1 MLDVSLSHTNGC
13 TPSHEQYVIVK
24 QQLGDKFLNI
34 PKALAGTLHIIFR
47 GGRYHNSTIRALL
60 REHGVVQRDEVIT
73 GMMIQNLKHRLSCL
87 DPDHTKWKEVNF
99 SVPKEFDT
107 ETCSKEHIEQYAMEY
122 LRDQM
127 NEDGGA
133 SVLELLSNL
142 KSSFP
147 GFDYRIARS
156 SKNELTAW
164 MFMTPEMQF
173 MAATYGQV
181 VFLDAIKSKI
191 SLMNWP
197 FYPIAVIDEENH
209 LYVIAF
215 CLCVQESNEAY
226 KWILDSVKSIVP
238 SFQHIVKVTMSDRL
252 VSDDV
257 LFEALCL
264 QLAGLCNWHLRDRNL
279 AEWVRNHPFKRQI
292 LKDFQYLV
300 QEPDITVAE
309 WDTNVEQFKSKW
321 GGAAA
326 AFFWIPFFQKT

>member
-1 MLDVSLSHTNGC
+1 
-13 TPSHEQYVIVK
+13 
-24 QQLGDKFLNI
+24 
-34 PKALAGTLHIIFR
+34 
-47 GGRYHNSTIRALL
+47 
-60 REHGVVQRDEVIT
+60 
-73 GMMIQNLKHRLSCL
+73 
-87 DPDHTKWKEVNF
+87 
-99 SVPKEFDT
+99 
-107 ETCSKEHIEQYAMEY
+107 
-122 LRDQM
+122 
-127 NEDGGA
+127 
-133 SVLELLSNL
+133 
-142 KSSFP
+142 
-147 GFDYRIARS
+147 
-156 SKNELTAW
+156 
-164 MFMTPEMQF
+164 MTPEMQF
-173 MAATYGQV
+173 MAATYSQV

-191 SLMNWP
+191 SLMDWP

-300 QEPDITVAE
+300 QEPDITVA
-309 WDTNVEQFKSKW
+309 
-321 GGAAA
+321 
-326 AFFWIPFFQKT
+326 